1 VAVSSKAI
9 NLESWIYLAIR
20 FWGIWGIFMKLSWP
34 ILAGMILFLLL
45 IIWTLYGVLIS
56 MSVSQADYDV
66 LDTLENG
73 VEIRAYPEE
82 IWATTIADDQNR
94 AFSPLFRYISGDN
107 ERSEK
112 IEMTAPVVTAA
123 SQPSGNDSAKG
134 EKIEMTAP
142 VVTMN
147 TEEGMFMAF
156 IMPERF
162 DMQSIPK
169 PSSSLVKMQLT
180 EPRKLAVIRFSGY
193 MSQGSYD
200 RNLKLLKDALE
211 GREISTVG
219 EPLLMQYNDP
229 WTPPFSRRNEIA
241 LQVIDDSLAGA

>member
-1 VAVSSKAI
+1 M
-9 NLESWIYLAIR
+9 R
-20 FWGIWGIFMKLSWP
+20 LSWP
-34 ILAGMILFLLL
+34 VMAGLIIFLLL
-45 IIWTLYGVLIS
+45 IVWTLYGVLVS

-73 VEIRAYPEE
+73 VEIRAYPQE
-82 IWATTIADDQNR
+82 IWATTVADDQNL

-107 ERSEK
+107 EKSEK

-169 PSSSLVKMQLT
+169 PTSSLVKLKLI

-200 RNLKLLKDALE
+200 KNLKLLREALE
-211 GREISTVG
+211 DRGISAVG
-219 EPLLMQYNDP
+219 EPQLMQYNDP
-229 WTPPFSRRNEIA
+229 WTPPFSRRNEIG
-241 LQVIDDSLAGA
+241 LQVIDDSLQGA

>member
-1 VAVSSKAI
+1 
-9 NLESWIYLAIR
+9 
-20 FWGIWGIFMKLSWP
+20 MKLSWP
-34 ILAGMILFLLL
+34 IMAGMILFLLL

-66 LDTLENG
+66 LDTLDNG

-82 IWATTIADDQNR
+82 IWATTVADDQNS

-107 ERSEK
+107 EKSEK
-112 IEMTAPVVTAA
+112 IEMTTPVVTAA
-123 SQPSGNDSAKG
+123 QQPPRADSAKG

-147 TEEGMFMAF
+147 TEKGMLMAF
-156 IMPERF
+156 IMPQRF
-162 DMQSIPK
+162 DIQSIPK
-169 PSSSLVKMQLT
+169 PSSSLVKIQLV
-180 EPRKLAVIRFSGY
+180 EPRKLAVIRFSGD

-200 RNLKLLKDALE
+200 RNLELLRKALE
-211 GREISTVG
+211 DRDISAVG

-241 LQVIDDSLAGA
+241 LQVIDGNLAEA